1 MKLVRIALVAAA
13 GGSVAFAAC
22 GGGETR
28 DDASEEP
35 SASVTAAQPDT
46 TGPGMWA
53 HIQAAAYQSN
63 WGLWPDK
70 GELYTGQVPHGM
82 LLTSYLN
89 EAAMGALTSHAGS
102 MPDGAIV
109 IKENYMP
116 DSTLAAVTVMFKKSG
131 YDGEH
136 NDWFFAKYLPSG
148 ELDKA
153 PNGMAM
159 AGRVPGCQNC
169 HGGVK
174 ANDYLFTS
182 SLSEAGQ

>member
-1 MKLVRIALVAAA
+1 MKLVRIALAA
-13 GGSVAFAAC
+13 GVGVSVTLAAC

-28 DDASEEP
+28 DEASEEP
-35 SASVTAAQPDT
+35 SASVTIAQPDT
-46 TGPGMWA
+46 TGPGMWS
-53 HIQAAAYQSN
+53 HIQAADYAAN
-63 WGLWPDK
+63 WGLWPGK
-70 GELYTGQVPHGM
+70 GELYKGQVPHGM

-102 MPDGAIV
+102 MPDGAVI
-109 IKENYMP
+109 IKENYMQ
-116 DSTLAAVTVMFKKSG
+116 DSTLAAVTVMFKRSG

-159 AGRVPGCQNC
+159 VGRVPGCQNC

-174 ANDYLFTS
+174 ANDYIFTS